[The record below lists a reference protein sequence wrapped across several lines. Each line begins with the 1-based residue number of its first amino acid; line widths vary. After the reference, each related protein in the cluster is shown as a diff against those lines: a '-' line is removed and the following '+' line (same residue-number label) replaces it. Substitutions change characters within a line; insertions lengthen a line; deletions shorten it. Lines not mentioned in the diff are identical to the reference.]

1 MYALIDCN
9 SFYAHCEKL
18 FRPDLRDKPVVV
30 LSNNDGCVVA
40 RCPKAKALGI
50 KMGIPYF
57 QVKDFC
63 VANDVTVFSSN
74 YALYAD
80 MSQRVMATLESLC
93 PTVEVYSIDEAFL
106 YLADYP
112 VAMQDL
118 QAYGKKLKKI
128 VEQYTGIPVS
138 VGIGQTKTLAKLAN
152 HAAKQYPAT
161 QGICVLTQA
170 TWIRRLMQITNV
182 GEVWG
187 VGRRYVHRLNTMG
200 IDTVYQ
206 LAICEPG
213 KIRQHF
219 GVVLERTCLE
229 LNGQSCLGIEHIA
242 PKQQIV
248 SSRSFSHRISCRQAL
263 SEAIFSHV
271 AQAAS
276 KLRAQQS
283 VCSCLTVFAKNSPFS
298 QTERYTPISGQYQ
311 FITPTADTR
320 VMISAARAVLERIY
334 RDNIHYAKAGVML
347 SDICQHDE
355 VQPDL
360 FAQPTHRTPCASS
373 LSSSLSPSL
382 SDHHS
387 SAQHI
392 NSNMNN
398 HASTVNKP
406 SICIQVNDAS
416 LQVNDTS
423 HSTSRYDEKK
433 AIELMKLIDEI
444 NKSSHPNQK
453 HRQPKLF
460 IASQGIPNQQ
470 SWQMSRGHLSPCY
483 TTRVSDLIVTR

>member
-9 SFYAHCEKL
+9 SFYANCEKL
-18 FRPDLRDKPVVV
+18 FRPDLRHKPVVV

-40 RCPKAKALGI
+40 RCPYAKELGI
-50 KMGIPYF
+50 KMGVPYF

-63 VANDVTVFSSN
+63 AANDVTVFSSN

-93 PTVEVYSIDEAFL
+93 PSVEIYSIDEAFL

-118 QAYGKKLKKI
+118 TAYGKKLKRI
-128 VEQYTGIPVS
+128 VEQYTGIAVG

-152 HAAKQYPAT
+152 YAAKTYPAT
-161 QGICVLTQA
+161 KGICVLTQA
-170 TWIRRLMQITNV
+170 TWIRRLMQITAV

-187 VGRRYVHRLNTMG
+187 VGRRYVRRLNAMG
-200 IDTVYQ
+200 IHTVYQ
-206 LAICEPG
+206 LAICEPA

-229 LNGQSCLGIEHIA
+229 LNGQACLEIEHIA

-248 SSRSFSHRISCRQAL
+248 SSRSFSQRISCQQAL
-263 SEAIFSHV
+263 SEAIFAHV

-283 VCSCLTVFAKNSPFS
+283 VCGCLTVFAKNSPFS
-298 QTERYTPISGQYQ
+298 KTERYTPISGQYQ
-311 FITPTADTR
+311 FTTPTADTR

-334 RDNIHYAKAGVML
+334 RDKVRYAKAGVML

-360 FAQPTHRTPCASS
+360 FAAELPPHQSSMLLTSHEQSRSASN
-373 LSSSLSPSL
+373 L
-382 SDHHS
+382 HNHS
-387 SAQHI
+387 
-392 NSNMNN
+392 
-398 HASTVNKP
+398 
-406 SICIQVNDAS
+406 AS
-416 LQVNDTS
+416 LAKPTRCHQPAS
-423 HSTSRYDEKK
+423 HHHPTAYDENK
-433 AIELMKLIDEI
+433 AAKLMALIDQL
-444 NKSSHPNQK
+444 NKSGNPNGKYQ
-453 HRQPKLF
+453 QPKLF
-460 IASQGIPNQQ
+460 IASQGLTAQQ
-470 SWQMSRGHLSPCY
+470 PWQMSRAHLSPCY
-483 TTRVSDLIVTR
+483 TTRLSDLIVAR

>member
-9 SFYAHCEKL
+9 SFYANCEKL
-18 FRPDLRDKPVVV
+18 FRPDLKYKPVVV

-40 RCPKAKALGI
+40 RSSEAKALGI
-50 KMGIPYF
+50 KMGAPYF

-63 VANDVTVFSSN
+63 LAHHVAVFSSN
-74 YALYAD
+74 YTLYAD

-93 PTVEVYSIDEAFL
+93 PTVEIYSIDEAFL

-118 QAYGKKLKKI
+118 QEYGKQLKEI

-161 QGICVLTQA
+161 GGICVLNQA
-170 TWIRRLMQITNV
+170 TWIRRLMQITDV

-187 VGRRYVHRLNTMG
+187 VGRRYVQRLNAMG
-200 IDTVYQ
+200 IQTVYQ

-229 LNGQSCLGIEHIA
+229 LNGQSCLEIEQVVA
-242 PKQQIV
+242 KKQII
-248 SSRSFSHRISCRQAL
+248 SSRSFSSRITCRQDL
-263 SEAIFSHV
+263 TNAICGHV
-271 AQAAS
+271 AQAAT

-298 QTERYTPISGQYQ
+298 QTERYTPLSGQYQ
-311 FITPTADTR
+311 FTTPTADTR
-320 VMISAARAVLERIY
+320 VMIAGARAVLDKIY
-334 RDNIHYAKAGVML
+334 KDNVRYAKAGVML
-347 SDICQHDE
+347 SGICQHDE

-360 FAQPTHRTPCASS
+360 FSPLAGINNNDCVNRQTEDKSTRLMALLDEMNQRNNRRLKHAKPHRDHDKPT
-373 LSSSLSPSL
+373 
-382 SDHHS
+382 
-387 SAQHI
+387 
-392 NSNMNN
+392 
-398 HASTVNKP
+398 
-406 SICIQVNDAS
+406 
-416 LQVNDTS
+416 
-423 HSTSRYDEKK
+423 
-433 AIELMKLIDEI
+433 
-444 NKSSHPNQK
+444 
-453 HRQPKLF
+453 LF
-460 IASQGIPNQQ
+460 IASQGLNDQQ
-470 SWQMSRGHLSPCY
+470 SWQMSRRHLSPCY
-483 TTRVSDLIVTR
+483 TTRVNDLVVAK